1 MVDRMSSPTDRPRFR
16 QDLLAELIDEQGKR
30 FVDVADPDTGT
41 CYRFYEVESSLACA
55 MDGERDVPGILR
67 WAQEELGLSAK
78 PDEVKS
84 VIATLGSLGFIDAG
98 AAQPAAVQPAA
109 APRPATDRW

>member
-1 MVDRMSSPTDRPRFR
+1 MTGATDRPRFR
-16 QDLLAELIDEQGKR
+16 QDLLAELIEEHGKR
-30 FVDVADPDTGT
+30 FIDVADPDNGT
-41 CYRFYEVESSLACA
+41 CYRFYEVEYSLACA

-84 VIATLGSLGFIDAG
+84 VIETLGSLGFIDDS
-98 AAQPAAVQPAA
+98 AAQPAAVQPA
-109 APRPATDRW
+109 